1 MKKAHA
7 DVLIA
12 EDNAFLAG
20 MMAKI
25 IKAND
30 VGADVVHDGKN
41 AVEFLKKQSPNLVL
55 LDLLM
60 PGSDGFEVLA
70 YLKENKSRVP
80 VVILSNLSD
89 NATRKRC
96 ETFGVKEYYVKS
108 DIDEDQIWSVVKK
121 WLR

>member
-55 LDLLM
+55 LDLLL

-89 NATRKRC
+89 SATRKRC
-96 ETFGVKEYYVKS
+96 EAFGVKEYYVKS

>member
-30 VGADVVHDGKN
+30 VGVDVVHDGKN

-55 LDLLM
+55 LDLLL
-60 PGSDGFEVLA
+60 PGSDGFDVLA
-70 YLKENKSRVP
+70 YLKEAKSRVP

-89 NATRKRC
+89 SATRKRC
-96 ETFGVKEYYVKS
+96 EGFGVKEYYVKS